1 MPDAVRRDP
10 AASVDD
16 GPPAEGAGRRPPNVL
31 VVITDQ
37 QRADHVGFAGN
48 PDLRTPNLDAL
59 AARST
64 VFDRAYVANPVCS
77 PNRSSI
83 LTGRMPSSHGVIFN
97 DRALPW
103 GAETFVRPLREAGYR
118 TALIGKSHLQL
129 SVDREMVP
137 RIGRDACADGF
148 DNSVY
153 GWEFAERFD
162 GDEDPTPPADY
173 YGFDHV
179 EFATDHGARMAGHH
193 LRWAL
198 AKGASRDDVVH
209 PMGPDSPGDRRS
221 PRWWQIYRPPYPA
234 ELHCTAFVAERT
246 LAFIDEATSQDRP
259 WMAWMAFPDPHHPLT
274 PPGKWFDRHRAEDM
288 TPPDTFGDPLDDAPP
303 HIRAIRART
312 DGPLWVMPFGV
323 DDPGLVR
330 EALAAT
336 YGMIE
341 FIDAEVGRVLDH
353 LEQIGVAD
361 DTIVVF
367 TSDHGEM
374 MGDHS
379 LMLKGNLHYQGVLR
393 VPLTVAAPG
402 FGPARSTSLVSSLD
416 IAPTMLELCGL
427 RGHRGMHGESLRPL
441 LDDPTV
447 SVHDHLLVE
456 DDVSPVIARL
466 IGVPARMRTLMT
478 ADARFA
484 RDSDGFEQVFD
495 LDSDPAETTDRSD
508 DGWRRD
514 EMHTALI
521 DSMMAVDDVGGGI
534 SRDRAG

>member
-198 AKGASRDDVVH
+198 AKGRHATTSSTRW
-209 PMGPDSPGDRRS
+209 GPTAPGTAGPPGGGRSTARPTRPSCTARRS
-221 PRWWQIYRPPYPA
+221 SPSARWPSSTR
-234 ELHCTAFVAERT
+234 R
-246 LAFIDEATSQDRP
+246 R
-259 WMAWMAFPDPHHPLT
+259 
-274 PPGKWFDRHRAEDM
+274 R
-288 TPPDTFGDPLDDAPP
+288 
-303 HIRAIRART
+303 RT
-312 DGPLWVMPFGV
+312 D
-323 DDPGLVR
+323 R
-330 EALAAT
+330 
-336 YGMIE
+336 
-341 FIDAEVGRVLDH
+341 
-353 LEQIGVAD
+353 
-361 DTIVVF
+361 
-367 TSDHGEM
+367 
-374 MGDHS
+374 
-379 LMLKGNLHYQGVLR
+379 
-393 VPLTVAAPG
+393 
-402 FGPARSTSLVSSLD
+402 
-416 IAPTMLELCGL
+416 
-427 RGHRGMHGESLRPL
+427 
-441 LDDPTV
+441 
-447 SVHDHLLVE
+447 
-456 DDVSPVIARL
+456 
-466 IGVPARMRTLMT
+466 
-478 ADARFA
+478 
-484 RDSDGFEQVFD
+484 
-495 LDSDPAETTDRSD
+495 
-508 DGWRRD
+508 GWRGWPSPIPTIR
-514 EMHTALI
+514 
-521 DSMMAVDDVGGGI
+521 
-534 SRDRAG
+534 